1 VDTRSKILTPAGVGQ
16 ISCPLTLVI
25 GYFDPLRAAHARELQ
40 QIRDR
45 APARRLMIAVL
56 THASEVLDI
65 GARAELVAAL
75 RVVDYVVTVDHED
88 LDAFIERLR
97 AAEVV
102 RLERADQDRTRQL
115 IADAQRSQN
124 R

>member
-1 VDTRSKILTPAGVGQ
+1 MDTRSKILTPAGAGQ
-16 ISCPLTLVI
+16 ISGPLTLVT

-40 QIRDR
+40 QVRDR
-45 APARRLMIAVL
+45 WPSHHLMVAVL
-56 THASEVLDI
+56 THAAEVLDI

-102 RLERADQDRTRQL
+102 RLERADLDRTRQL
-115 IADAQRSQN
+115 IADAQRSHN

>member
-1 VDTRSKILTPAGVGQ
+1 VDTRSKILTPAGVEQLSG
-16 ISCPLTLVI
+16 PLTLVT

-40 QIRDR
+40 QVRDR
-45 APARRLMIAVL
+45 TPGRGLLVAVL
-56 THASEVLDI
+56 TDAAEVLDI

-88 LDAFIERLR
+88 LDALIKRLR

-102 RLERADQDRTRQL
+102 RLERADTVRTRQL
-115 IADAQRSQN
+115 IADAQRSQT

>member
-1 VDTRSKILTPAGVGQ
+1 LDTRSKILTHAGVEQLSG
-16 ISCPLTLVI
+16 PWTLVT

-40 QIRDR
+40 QVRDR
-45 APARRLMIAVL
+45 TSGRRLMVAVL
-56 THASEVLDI
+56 THAREVLDV

-102 RLERADQDRTRQL
+102 RLERADLDRTRQL